1 MPADELALAGHLRRR
16 HLPELG
22 HAVSLGI
29 GQLLAR
35 RGLAL
40 GLDAAGLRS
49 AFGQL
54 DARLALGLGLQLPL
68 LDLAPLEGQHMLHGF
83 FLRPGGNHLLAGR
96 GVGVDLAALTLGAG
110 LQGGLAHLLLAQFE
124 REAHLVAGQALVEQG
139 IQATAVL
146 RRQVHRA
153 ELQVLQHQPVGGQPL
168 AQGLLDL
175 ALHLGALGAEQLAH
189 GALRHLLVEDAG
201 QLRLHQITADVFGQ
215 RPRQC
220 RQALGVQRHPQG
232 HFQADGQAFH
242 RLQGLRAVVP
252 GQPVGAQLQVAGRQ
266 QPRPVQAG
274 QHPGRAVLQH
284 HGGVG
289 QGVGADELFARRQRQ
304 TLVAQP
310 QGGAAQ
316 RRQHGQRHGS
326 APQLTHGSVCGAG
339 QGRNQRGD
347 ARCGGGSWG
356 RIGGGVGVRHGRCPC
371 GWLAIGACTV
381 DAGPTKTPCRR
392 RVRSPPAVGRF
403 LPRRCT
409 GTPPHNRRMAQAPT
423 RIAVVEDDP
432 PTRDQLIGWLRAAR
446 PDAVVTALADRDA
459 AEAVLSAERFDLVTL
474 DLELGRE
481 RHAGIALI
489 NLLNKRG
496 LGTPVLV
503 VSAMPAAVYRS
514 IMKALDAWD
523 YLQKTQ
529 FDEVEFIET
538 VLALLRQTARPDARA
553 DAAPQAE
560 PDPLI
565 DPLRQRNPTWRGQR
579 LNLPLTAQR
588 ILATLL
594 EHRGGV
600 VSYDQLYDVVKTG
613 RNKDNVRK
621 HVATIRDA
629 LREIDPAFD
638 GIENVPMRGFRWN
651 SAR

>member
-1 MPADELALAGHLRRR
+1 
-16 HLPELG
+16 
-22 HAVSLGI
+22 
-29 GQLLAR
+29 
-35 RGLAL
+35 
-40 GLDAAGLRS
+40 
-49 AFGQL
+49 
-54 DARLALGLGLQLPL
+54 
-68 LDLAPLEGQHMLHGF
+68 
-83 FLRPGGNHLLAGR
+83 
-96 GVGVDLAALTLGAG
+96 
-110 LQGGLAHLLLAQFE
+110 
-124 REAHLVAGQALVEQG
+124 
-139 IQATAVL
+139 
-146 RRQVHRA
+146 
-153 ELQVLQHQPVGGQPL
+153 
-168 AQGLLDL
+168 
-175 ALHLGALGAEQLAH
+175 
-189 GALRHLLVEDAG
+189 
-201 QLRLHQITADVFGQ
+201 
-215 RPRQC
+215 
-220 RQALGVQRHPQG
+220 
-232 HFQADGQAFH
+232 
-242 RLQGLRAVVP
+242 
-252 GQPVGAQLQVAGRQ
+252 
-266 QPRPVQAG
+266 
-274 QHPGRAVLQH
+274 
-284 HGGVG
+284 
-289 QGVGADELFARRQRQ
+289 
-304 TLVAQP
+304 
-310 QGGAAQ
+310 
-316 RRQHGQRHGS
+316 
-326 APQLTHGSVCGAG
+326 
-339 QGRNQRGD
+339 
-347 ARCGGGSWG
+347 
-356 RIGGGVGVRHGRCPC
+356 
-371 GWLAIGACTV
+371 
-381 DAGPTKTPCRR
+381 
-392 RVRSPPAVGRF
+392 
-403 LPRRCT
+403 
-409 GTPPHNRRMAQAPT
+409 MAQAPT

-553 DAAPQAE
+553 DAAPQAA